1 MRYND
6 SPSKFDGNTG
16 EKIMNK
22 LLKEAVAFYA
32 TITPQI
38 NAAIM
43 AHDSGRY
50 HRLARIS
57 NRAHDRI
64 MRRAAVVIGS
74 L

>member
-1 MRYND
+1 
-6 SPSKFDGNTG
+6 
-16 EKIMNK
+16 MNK

-43 AHDSGRY
+43 AHDSERY
-50 HRLARIS
+50 ERLTRIS
-57 NRAHDRI
+57 NLAHDRI